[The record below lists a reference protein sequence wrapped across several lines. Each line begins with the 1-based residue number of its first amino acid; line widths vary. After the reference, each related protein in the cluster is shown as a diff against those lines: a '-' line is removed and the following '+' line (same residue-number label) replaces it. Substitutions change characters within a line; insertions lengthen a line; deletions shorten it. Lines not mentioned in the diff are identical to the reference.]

1 MRIQRQKRELNLE
14 DLKMDASKPE
24 SKARRNPAPYEV
36 YRHFKGNSYQILTL
50 AKDSGDGHAV
60 VVYQGLYEPYEVY
73 TRKLSEFMSEVDKWK
88 YPKAKQK
95 YRFEKVSEDRWHEQE
110 SKEAENAVSGV
121 NGNTETD
128 TKTDMACREMSVSES
143 DNTISTGQGAAAVG
157 QIPSAAAVASD
168 TQTVSANAAVPAAPA
183 SSAAKTVPDP
193 QPADD
198 GAGEG
203 EGSLDPAVLEF
214 LEARTNEERLNVL
227 TGVKHRITDEMLNT
241 MAICADI
248 ELNPG
253 PVEERYR
260 SLKNCLMTKEKFER
274 LRLR

>member
-1 MRIQRQKRELNLE
+1 ME
-14 DLKMDASKPE
+14 ASKPE

-50 AKDSGDGHAV
+50 AKDSGDGHEV

-73 TRKLSEFMSEVDKWK
+73 TRRLSEFMSEVDKWK

-95 YRFEKVSEDRWHEQE
+95 YRFEKISKDRWYEQE
-110 SKEAENAVSGV
+110 AEETVSIAAAEASDRPAEQTKTGQKDEAEEAHASAGSGVGTESGKAVSAANV
-121 NGNTETD
+121 NADG
-128 TKTDMACREMSVSES
+128 KT
-143 DNTISTGQGAAAVG
+143 N
-157 QIPSAAAVASD
+157 
-168 TQTVSANAAVPAAPA
+168 PAAGDE
-183 SSAAKTVPDP
+183 VDP
-193 QPADD
+193 KAADD
-198 GAGEG
+198 IAGEG
-203 EGSLDPAVLEF
+203 EASLDPAVLEF
-214 LEARTNEERLNVL
+214 LEARTNEDRLNVL
-227 TGVKHRITDEMLNT
+227 ASVKHRITDEMLNT

>member
-1 MRIQRQKRELNLE
+1 ME
-14 DLKMDASKPE
+14 ASKPE

-50 AKDSGDGHAV
+50 AKDSSDGHEV

-88 YPKAKQK
+88 YPSAKQK
-95 YRFEKVSEDRWHEQE
+95 YRFEKISKDRWHEQDAE
-110 SKEAENAVSGV
+110 EIVSAEKTGGIADQVKDRHKPEAGNADAGFGSDG
-121 NGNTETD
+121 
-128 TKTDMACREMSVSES
+128 KTDASGKDRSAEAAEAAIKAPQSTTPVSQTSS
-143 DNTISTGQGAAAVG
+143 DDA
-157 QIPSAAAVASD
+157 
-168 TQTVSANAAVPAAPA
+168 
-183 SSAAKTVPDP
+183 
-193 QPADD
+193 
-198 GAGEG
+198 EG
-203 EGSLDPAVLEF
+203 EGNLDPAVLEF

-227 TGVKHRITDEMLNT
+227 ASVKHRITDEMLNT

-260 SLKNCLMTKEKFER
+260 SLKNCLLTKEKFER